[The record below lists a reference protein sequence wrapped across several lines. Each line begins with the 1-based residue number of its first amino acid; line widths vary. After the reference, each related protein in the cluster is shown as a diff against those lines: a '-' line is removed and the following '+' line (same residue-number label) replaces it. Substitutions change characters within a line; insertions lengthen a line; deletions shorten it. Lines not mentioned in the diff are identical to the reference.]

1 MRWIGSKILTRE
13 ESHSRGFSLEPS
25 FRVFFLQDLYGEEV
39 RKYHLDDL
47 KTYCPRAAE
56 NPPNITSITRTAISL
71 AGFPGQRAI
80 TLHSLFFDRAG
91 NGRVETPDGRGFF
104 ALNFLI
110 LPEVRKKC
118 RRAEAVVEGL
128 WQVLESVIRRLSFS

>member
-13 ESHSRGFSLEPS
+13 DSHSSRVSG
-25 FRVFFLQDLYGEEV
+25 VFFLQDLYGEEI

-56 NPPNITSITRTAISL
+56 NPPNITSVTRTAISL

-128 WQVLESVIRRLSFS
+128 WQVLECVVRRQRIK